1 MGGVA
6 FPDCSGRAFLC
17 GFFEKVIFPPRLSLR
32 EEAVGEFLFL
42 RKAGSAHDH
51 SGPDFRRTGDAGIVS
66 LSGRDMKAVR
76 SLLRLMML
84 ASESCALPL
93 VGGQAVMEGV
103 LMRNGASCALAVRR
117 PSGAVSV
124 ESRHW
129 RTMGPQ
135 GLHAVRFL
143 RGFPI
148 LVETLANGVRALN
161 RSADLSMGDDDS
173 APMTRWQVTFT
184 LLMALG
190 AAIVLFV
197 AAPHLMAMG
206 MQWLGLSGDME
217 GFSFHLWDGLFKFLM
232 FTGYIAAI
240 SFMPD
245 IRRVFQYHGAEH
257 KTVHAFEKGG
267 MVTVETARSCSRLH
281 PRCGTTFLLFVL
293 SVAIVLHA
301 VLVPLLLMVWE
312 PSSDV
317 VRHAGIVCFKILL
330 IVPVSALAYEIIR
343 YAATL
348 ENGVWGRLLRAP
360 GLFLQLLTTREPD
373 DGQLEVAVAALREA
387 LGPDSPFAGR
397 FESPDPTVM
406 E

>member
-1 MGGVA
+1 M
-6 FPDCSGRAFLC
+6 
-17 GFFEKVIFPPRLSLR
+17 KV
-32 EEAVGEFLFL
+32 
-42 RKAGSAHDH
+42 
-51 SGPDFRRTGDAGIVS
+51 
-66 LSGRDMKAVR
+66 VR
-76 SLLRLMML
+76 SLLRSLLL
-84 ASESCALPL
+84 AGESCALPL

-103 LMRNGASCALAVRR
+103 LMRNGASYALAVRR
-117 PSGAVSV
+117 PSGAISV
-124 ESRHW
+124 ESRRW

-135 GLHAVRFL
+135 GLRAVRFL

-148 LVETLANGVRALN
+148 LVETLSNGVRALN

-173 APMTRWQVTFT
+173 SPMSRWQVAFT

-197 AAPHLMAMG
+197 AAPHLLAMG
-206 MQWLGLSGDME
+206 MERLGLSGGMK
-217 GFSFHLWDGLFKFLM
+217 GLSFHLWDGVFKFLM
-232 FTGYIAAI
+232 FIGYIAAI

-257 KTVHAFEKGG
+257 KTIHAFEKGG

-301 VLVPLLLMVWE
+301 VLVPLLLMVWD
-312 PSSDV
+312 PSSAV
-317 VRHAGIVCFKILL
+317 VRHAGIVGFKILL
-330 IVPVSALAYEIIR
+330 IAPVSALAYEIIR

-348 ENGVWGRLLRAP
+348 KSGFWGGILRAP

-373 DGQLEVAVAALREA
+373 DDQLEVAVAALREA
-387 LGPDSPFAGR
+387 LGPESPYAGR
-397 FESPDPTVM
+397 FESPDPIVM

>member
-1 MGGVA
+1 M
-6 FPDCSGRAFLC
+6 
-17 GFFEKVIFPPRLSLR
+17 KV
-32 EEAVGEFLFL
+32 
-42 RKAGSAHDH
+42 
-51 SGPDFRRTGDAGIVS
+51 
-66 LSGRDMKAVR
+66 VR
-76 SLLRLMML
+76 SLLRSLLL
-84 ASESCALPL
+84 AGESCALPL

-103 LMRNGASCALAVRR
+103 LMRNGASYALAVRR
-117 PSGAVSV
+117 PSGSISV
-124 ESRHW
+124 ESRRW

-135 GLHAVRFL
+135 GLRAVRFL

-148 LVETLANGVRALN
+148 LVETLSNGVRALN

-173 APMTRWQVTFT
+173 SPMSRWQVALT

-197 AAPHLMAMG
+197 AAPHLLAMG
-206 MQWLGLSGDME
+206 MEQLGLSGGMK
-217 GFSFHLWDGLFKFLM
+217 GLSFHLWDGVFKFLM
-232 FTGYIAAI
+232 FIGYIVAI

-257 KTVHAFEKGG
+257 KTIHAFEKGG

-301 VLVPLLLMVWE
+301 VLVPLLLMVWD
-312 PSSDV
+312 PSSAV

-330 IVPVSALAYEIIR
+330 IAPVSALAYEIIR
-343 YAATL
+343 YAAAL
-348 ENGVWGRLLRAP
+348 KSGFWGGILRAP

-373 DGQLEVAVAALREA
+373 DDQLEVAVAALREA
-387 LGPDSPFAGR
+387 LGPESPYAGR
-397 FESPDPTVM
+397 FESPDPIVM

>member
-1 MGGVA
+1 
-6 FPDCSGRAFLC
+6 
-17 GFFEKVIFPPRLSLR
+17 
-32 EEAVGEFLFL
+32 
-42 RKAGSAHDH
+42 
-51 SGPDFRRTGDAGIVS
+51 
-66 LSGRDMKAVR
+66 MKMVR
-76 SLLRLMML
+76 SLLRCLAL

-103 LMRNGASCALAVRR
+103 LMRNGASYALAVRR
-117 PSGAVSV
+117 PSGSISV
-124 ESRHW
+124 ESRQW

-135 GLHAVRFL
+135 GLRSVRFL

-148 LVETLANGVRALN
+148 LVETLSNGVRALN

-173 APMTRWQVTFT
+173 SPMSRGQVALT

-190 AAIVLFV
+190 AAVVLFV
-197 AAPHLMAMG
+197 AAPHLLALG
-206 MQWLGLSGDME
+206 MEELGLSGDMN
-217 GFSFHLWDGLFKFLM
+217 GISFHLWDGVFKFLM
-232 FTGYIAAI
+232 FIGYIVAI

-257 KTVHAFEKGG
+257 KTIHAFEKGG
-267 MVTVETARSCSRLH
+267 MVTVSTARACSRLH

-301 VLVPLLLMVWE
+301 VLVPLVLLVWN
-312 PSSDV
+312 PASPV

-330 IVPVSALAYEIIR
+330 IAPVSALAYEIIR

-348 ENGVWGRLLRAP
+348 KKGFWGSLLRAP

-373 DGQLEVAVAALREA
+373 DDQLEVAVVALREA
-387 LGPDSPFAGR
+387 LGPDSPYAGR
-397 FESPDPTVM
+397 FESPDPIVM